1 VAIICHSPA
10 ALRHVKTPDG
20 KPLVEGKEVTGF
32 TNGEE
37 EAVGLTKVVP
47 FVVEDEM
54 LRLGATFSKK
64 ANWTPRVVSDGLR
77 ITGQNPHSSGP
88 SANAPL
94 AALKGKPIARAS
106 GSRLVQHALCRPE
119 IGGFEPFREPGIGFG
134 ELFEGILHTLPNPMP
149 RQRHL
154 GSQPPG
160 QCALLFGELNRRD
173 KIRIGRFEI
182 TANGLELSPQTEQLG
197 HVEGAAL
204 LLDPCNG
211 LVQYLNGGL
220 RSPELGRG
228 CANI

>member
-1 VAIICHSPA
+1 VAIVCHSLA

-47 FVVEDEM
+47 FLVEDEM

-64 ANWTPRVVSDGLR
+64 ANWTPRVVNDGLR

-149 RQRHL
+149 RQRHPARNL
-154 GSQPPG
+154 RDNAPCCSASSTDATRSASAASRLPPTASSSPRRRSSSG
-160 QCALLFGELNRRD
+160 MSKAPRSCPTCAMVSCS
-173 KIRIGRFEI
+173 
-182 TANGLELSPQTEQLG
+182 T
-197 HVEGAAL
+197 
-204 LLDPCNG
+204 
-211 LVQYLNGGL
+211 
-220 RSPELGRG
+220 
-228 CANI
+228 